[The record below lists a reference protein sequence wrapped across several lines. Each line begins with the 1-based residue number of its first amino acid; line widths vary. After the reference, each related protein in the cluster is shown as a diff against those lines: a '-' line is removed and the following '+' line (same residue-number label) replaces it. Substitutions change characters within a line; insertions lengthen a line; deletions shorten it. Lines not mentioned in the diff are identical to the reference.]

1 MINAHFDCVSSRTNE
16 LKCTKAIFHVMETQS
31 RCLLLPPD
39 VWNSGGAGHHVAL
52 KRITG
57 SSHIRG
63 AFKMVCEKS
72 QECKLFAATANSSP
86 NSQPEPLT
94 LPWFQQR
101 RQIPPCVCCRGKVM
115 PSQKTKT
122 ASCLSLMLTYTQR
135 DMDFMERIPSAFA
148 CETLPS
154 SRLNGVE
161 TPTRGVNS
169 YFTSTLL
176 VGCVASVHRLKGS
189 FSGNTMTVFILYLT
203 QIKSSKKPSS
213 DLRALIWEL

>member
-1 MINAHFDCVSSRTNE
+1 
-16 LKCTKAIFHVMETQS
+16 
-31 RCLLLPPD
+31 
-39 VWNSGGAGHHVAL
+39 
-52 KRITG
+52 
-57 SSHIRG
+57 
-63 AFKMVCEKS
+63 
-72 QECKLFAATANSSP
+72 
-86 NSQPEPLT
+86 
-94 LPWFQQR
+94 
-101 RQIPPCVCCRGKVM
+101 M

-122 ASCLSLMLTYTQR
+122 ASCLSLMLTCTQR

-189 FSGNTMTVFILYLT
+189 FSGKTMTVFILYLT

-213 DLRALIWEL
+213 DLHALIWGLWSFCRVGFKTQSSVESAEQRAGLTEFTNCLSHFWKKNPTWASRETFYNFMDMDINEVCQAH